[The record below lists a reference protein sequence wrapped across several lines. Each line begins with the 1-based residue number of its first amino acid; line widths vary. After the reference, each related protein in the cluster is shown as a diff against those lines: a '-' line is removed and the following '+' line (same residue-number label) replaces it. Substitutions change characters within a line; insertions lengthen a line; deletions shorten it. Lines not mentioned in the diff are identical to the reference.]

1 MTLKLKLYIKC
12 IFRETFAV
20 NNGCTTD
27 IYDTTFGPICG
38 SLETTKIGT
47 VFKSFQGKIPHL
59 LRYISIILISN
70 AGWAVLKTFD
80 WFIYS
85 FTN

>member
-1 MTLKLKLYIKC
+1 MALILNLYIKC

-38 SLETTKIGT
+38 SFGTTVMGT
-47 VFKSFQGKIPHL
+47 VFKSFQGKMPHL
-59 LRYISIILISN
+59 LRYTSITLIFN
-70 AGWAVLKTFD
+70 GGWVVLKTLD
-80 WFIYS
+80 
-85 FTN
+85 